1 MTFVGGAVFWVLLA
15 LAAVAVI
22 VYFGRLFE
30 FRRAQVNC
38 QDFLKGVFNV
48 LDAGNVSEALAICD
62 ELSAPVAQV
71 VATAISNRNESEAL
85 LRESVDSQ
93 GRSEVA
99 RLDRRLSLLAII
111 GQIAPLLGLLGT
123 VIGFIKAV
131 LAANAQTLVSSA
143 DLLGGAMEALVS
155 TAFGIVVA
163 IFVVAM
169 YGSLRSR
176 LDRIVIDL
184 EGSASQ
190 IVGYLASRETKG
202 AAK

>member
-1 MTFVGGAVFWVLLA
+1 MIFAGGAVFWVLLV
-15 LAAVAVI
+15 LAVVAVI

-38 QDFLKGVFNV
+38 QDFLKGVLNV
-48 LDAGNVSEALAICD
+48 LDAGNDKEALAICD
-62 ELSAPVAQV
+62 ELNAPVAQV
-71 VATAISNRNESEAL
+71 VATAICNRNEPAVL

-99 RLDRRLSLLAII
+99 RLDRRLALLAII

-123 VIGFIKAV
+123 VIGFIKTV
-131 LAANAQTLVSSA
+131 MAANAQALVSSA
-143 DLLGGAMEALVS
+143 DLLSGAMEALVS
-155 TAFGIVVA
+155 TACGIVIA

-176 LDRIVIDL
+176 LDRIVVDL

-190 IVGYLASRETKG
+190 IVGYFASREGKG
-202 AAK
+202 AAQ